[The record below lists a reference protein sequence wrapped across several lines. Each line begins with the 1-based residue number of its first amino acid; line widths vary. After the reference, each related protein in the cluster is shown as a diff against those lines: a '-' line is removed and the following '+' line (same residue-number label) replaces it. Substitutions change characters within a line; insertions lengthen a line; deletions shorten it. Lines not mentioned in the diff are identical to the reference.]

1 MNRRLAS
8 GLDRRKEKDTNRG
21 PGDGDHCHQSRDVVR
36 RGQEIRLD
44 SRCPWRQHLTGTMM
58 RDDLHTHFSAGLSQ
72 AEHGLVAILLISILP
87 R

>member
-1 MNRRLAS
+1 MSLAA
-8 GLDRRKEKDTNRG
+8 T
-21 PGDGDHCHQSRDVVR
+21 
-36 RGQEIRLD
+36 LD
-44 SRCPWRQHLTGTMM
+44 STTM